1 MVMDIASREAA
12 GRTAVIIGAGP
23 GGLAAAIL
31 LAAVGIR
38 VRIIERLP
46 IVGGRTSTIEADGF
60 RFDLGPTFFLYPR
73 VLEEIMR
80 VAGTTLEREV
90 ELIRLDPQYRLIFGA
105 GGTLDCTPDVAEMER
120 QIAAIAPADAGGFE
134 RFMRE
139 NRRKL
144 ELMQPCLENAFLSWR
159 DVFNARLLRLLPSLR
174 PHRSIDAYLR
184 RFFSDARTRLAFSF
198 QSKYLG
204 PHRDSF
210 GPIEADALRRYR
222 FFARLGFFGVA
233 NGTVRGAAE
242 FLRTSEGVLA
252 SRKNAIFITPQGQF
266 ADSRIRP
273 LTFQRGLGHLAS
285 RVERAA
291 FVPLAIE
298 YVLWEERL
306 PEVLFAFGQPV
317 VIERN
322 ERRNPAELTQEFE
335 ARMEGLQDQLA
346 EAAQRRQPAD
356 WQTLL
361 EGRAGIARFYDVWRR
376 TRALLR
382 GEVFKPTHS
391 DL

>member
-1 MVMDIASREAA
+1 MDIASREAA
-12 GRTAVIIGAGP
+12 ERTAVIIGAGP

-31 LAAVGIR
+31 LAAAGIR

-73 VLEEIMR
+73 VLEGVRGWQPALPGEEAR
-80 VAGTTLEREV
+80 VISNVIDQPVHSRIARDHAGPLPTISKPML
-90 ELIRLDPQYRLIFGA
+90 RLFGSYCN
-105 GGTLDCTPDVAEMER
+105 GYL
-120 QIAAIAPADAGGFE
+120 
-134 RFMRE
+134 
-139 NRRKL
+139 RRH
-144 ELMQPCLENAFLSWR
+144 FHS
-159 DVFNARLLRLLPSLR
+159 VRLLRDCPPPNVPDFPLVVFLNHSSWWDPLMSLLV
-174 PHRSIDAYLR
+174 AR
-184 RFFSDARTRLAFSF
+184 RLFP
-198 QSKYLG
+198 G
-204 PHRDSF
+204 RDSF

-233 NGTVRGAAE
+233 NGTARGAAE
-242 FLRTSEGVLA
+242 FLRTSEGILA

-273 LTFQRGLGHLAS
+273 LNFQRGLGHLAS

-298 YVLWEERL
+298 YVFWEERL
-306 PEVLFAFGQPV
+306 PEVLIAFGQPV
-317 VIERN
+317 VIDRN
-322 ERRNPAELTQEFE
+322 ERRDPAELTQEFE

-376 TRALLR
+376 SRALLR